1 MVFLVSSFRG
11 QTFDEVE
18 NAFCRVLDDAG
29 GEELCRYTL
38 AEKGRHT
45 GVVMGV
51 LSRSGGGWSFKAV
64 GAPADGRTAQDM
76 SAEAIRHI

>member
-1 MVFLVSSFRG
+1 VFLVSSFRG

-18 NAFCRVLDDAG
+18 NAFCRVLDDASKK
-29 GEELCRYTL
+29 ELCRYTL

-51 LSRSGGGWSFKAV
+51 LSRAAGTWSFKAV
-64 GAPADGRTAQDM
+64 GTPAEGRTAQDM
-76 SAEAIRHI
+76 VAAAKQFI